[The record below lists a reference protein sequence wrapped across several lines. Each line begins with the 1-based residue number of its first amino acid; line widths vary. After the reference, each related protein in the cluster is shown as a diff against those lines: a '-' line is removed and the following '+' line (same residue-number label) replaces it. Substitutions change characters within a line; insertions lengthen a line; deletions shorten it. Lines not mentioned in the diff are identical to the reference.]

1 LIYQIDDIDSS
12 AHVLITIVVFSMN
25 VLLMAFMVFKFIM
38 EVVFE
43 FQHEKKKTQET
54 RTMHCLVRCTKQ
66 TLRCCPCLKDE
77 DSALMARVASLHKIQ
92 LNRFSNFQSFRMKK
106 KTPGSKGQ
114 KNKNKKGRGVTKPE
128 RRKSNNPC
136 YGKTAQRSIEMTAMV
151 KEDEQEEVQVNG
163 AEQVNEGEQVNQEEK
178 VIEEEADEEMVDIGT
193 PSMENW
199 ETTIDPVSGN
209 AYLYNNET
217 GESKWANDDTSELS
231 TVKRNPMLAGVGS
244 NDVDAEEDSDWIRA
258 FDDTHE
264 AWYWYN
270 KVTKVRQ
277 DGNSVQRA

>member
-1 LIYQIDDIDSS
+1 MLIYQIDNIDSS
-12 AHVLITIVVFSMN
+12 VHVLITIVVFTMN

-54 RTMHCLVRCTKQ
+54 RTMHCLVCCTKQ

-77 DSALMARVASLHKIQ
+77 DSALMARVASLHKLQ
-92 LNRFSNFQSFRMKK
+92 LNRISVFQSSLRMKK
-106 KTPGSKGQ
+106 KKPGNKGQ
-114 KNKNKKGRGVTKPE
+114 KNKNKKGRGVVNKE

-136 YGKTAQRSIEMTAMV
+136 YGKTTQSAIEMTAMV
-151 KEDEQEEVQVNG
+151 KEDEEEVQVN
-163 AEQVNEGEQVNQEEK
+163 EEGQVNQEEK
-178 VIEEEADEEMVDIGT
+178 VIEEEVEEVEEEMVDIET

-199 ETTIDPVSGN
+199 ITTTDPVSGN

-217 GESKWANDDTSELS
+217 GESKWVNDDPSQLS
-231 TVKRNPMLAGVGS
+231 TAKWNPMLADVGS
-244 NDVDAEEDSDWIRA
+244 NDEDTEEESEWIRA

-264 AWYWYN
+264 AWYWYHT
-270 KVTKVRQ
+270 VTKETRWE
-277 DGNSVQRA
+277 